1 MLTFFNCIKIQVVSG
16 VVLISWRESILKK
29 QIEYGARLGHVVLSL
44 AKMELENFFTNVM
57 PVADYYD
64 QSDMLIAVI
73 HQFFY
78 FIIYLFIFY

>member
-1 MLTFFNCIKIQVVSG
+1 MVNG

-29 QIEYGARLGHVVLSL
+29 QIEYGARLGHVVLTL
-44 AKMELENFFTNVM
+44 ANMELENFFTNVM

-73 HQFFY
+73 NYYYYLHLQ
-78 FIIYLFIFY
+78 ITNIYLVKLFLEKLL